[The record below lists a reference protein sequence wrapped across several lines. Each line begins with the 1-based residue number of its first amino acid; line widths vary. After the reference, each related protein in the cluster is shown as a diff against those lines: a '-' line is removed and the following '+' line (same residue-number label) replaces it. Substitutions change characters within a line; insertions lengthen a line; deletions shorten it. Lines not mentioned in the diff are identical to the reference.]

1 MNLQSS
7 IRHFRLK
14 LGGIRFCLVLG
25 GTLVAFLLRFVWLL
39 KHLGSRLAEISEVGM
54 SISM

>member
-39 KHLGSRLAEISEVGM
+39 KHLGSRLAEISEVDM